1 MINKIMVPLDG
12 SKLAECA
19 LLYAEELATRM
30 AISELVL
37 VSVTERVQGYR
48 TIEDPSAPTEV
59 RLVPEGVGKMES
71 QAKRYLKRIGNNL
84 ESRGIKVSKEVLLG
98 NPAEELIIFANSGNS
113 DLIVMSSHG
122 RSGPSRWAFG
132 SVADKVTRSVKIPVM
147 LVRAPGCILNQ

>member
-48 TIEDPSAPTEV
+48 TFEDPSEPTEV
-59 RLVPEGVGKMES
+59 RLAPEGVGKMES
-71 QAKRYLKRIGNNL
+71 QAIRYLNRIGNNL
-84 ESRGIKVSKEVLLG
+84 ESKGIKVSKEVLLG

-122 RSGPSRWAFG
+122 RSGPSRWAYG

-147 LVRAPGCILNQ
+147 LVRAPGCLLNQ